1 LASLVAIATA
11 ALTMTGTA
19 GADTASYYVSQTT
32 PIAVATT
39 NPCTGDPVTLT
50 GTYHFE
56 SNYSVTVDTTGVS
69 FHSQELKKYALSG
82 TGASGARYQNEQ
94 QLMSEFNGT
103 FVFDLGG
110 FAPYEETDETTM
122 LLVRQGETAT
132 MTGGDDF
139 YTKILGHITYNA
151 NGVVTVS
158 GITVNV
164 FCR

>member
-1 LASLVAIATA
+1 MATA
-11 ALTMTGTA
+11 GTA
-19 GADTASYYVSQTT
+19 SANTASYYVNQTV
-32 PIAVATT
+32 PFSMATT
-39 NPCTGDPVTLT
+39 NPCTGEPVTLT

-110 FAPYEETDETTM
+110 FAPYEETDGT
-122 LLVRQGETAT
+122 
-132 MTGGDDF
+132 
-139 YTKILGHITYNA
+139 
-151 NGVVTVS
+151 
-158 GITVNV
+158 
-164 FCR
+164 